1 MDTKQMEAL
10 IALLSDIDDDI
21 FQHVKAEIK
30 LHYLQAIP
38 YLEHAAEQTQDS
50 LLQKRAQKLLKK
62 LYAKRTLD
70 ELNAWKEGETQNL
83 IEASLILSRF
93 VYPKLD
99 EQKLNNKIETLVK
112 DAWLEMSEEFTDLEK
127 IHILNHVFFK
137 IYKFNNDRRN
147 WFLPQNN
154 GLNHL
159 LNNRSGNAVIL
170 SILYL
175 EVAQKL
181 NLPVFAVNL
190 PENFILS
197 YLNPK
202 ELKKS
207 GEALFY
213 INPINGGSIFDKSEI
228 DDFLK
233 NNRLP
238 QEAYYYEPCDNA
250 TVIRRLI
257 VDYIASYESAGDTD
271 KSREFKRFLKVL

>member
-1 MDTKQMEAL
+1 MEAL

-30 LHYLQAIP
+30 AHYLQAIP
-38 YLEHAAEQTQDS
+38 YLETAVAQTQNS
-50 LLQKRAQKLLKK
+50 LLQERAQKLLKK
-62 LYAKRTLD
+62 LYTKRTLY
-70 ELNAWKEGETQNL
+70 ELNVWKEGKTQNL

-93 VYPKLD
+93 LYPKLN
-99 EQKLNNKIETLVK
+99 EQKLKNQIEELVK

-137 IYKFNNDRRN
+137 IYRFNNDRKN

-154 GLNHL
+154 ELNHL

-181 NLPVFAVNL
+181 NLPVFPINL

-202 ELKKS
+202 ELKQS

-213 INPINGGSIFDKSEI
+213 INPINGGNIFNKSEI

-233 NNRLP
+233 NNHLP
-238 QEAYYYEPCDNA
+238 QERYYYEPCDNA
-250 TVIRRLI
+250 TVIKRLI
-257 VDYIASYESAGDTD
+257 VEYIASYESSGDTE
-271 KSREFKRFLKVL
+271 KSKNFKKFLKAL